1 MALSKNMKEK
11 QCMNSQKQSS
21 FWRSLR
27 LFCTGLILLPIA
39 LVLILIRRSL
49 LLIQLLFLRRP
60 IIKEPIHF
68 IRSEAVKDIDDWTPE
83 DEEKKT
89 QEWLA
94 AFDDDQILENARYVA
109 EYNYHLPNE
118 QNNEQNNLTKF
129 PDIPYDDPL
138 R

>member
-1 MALSKNMKEK
+1 MKTMKLK
-11 QCMNSQKQSS
+11 QCTNLQKPSS

-27 LFCTGLILLPIA
+27 LFCTGLILLPLA
-39 LVLILIRRSL
+39 LIILTIRRFL
-49 LLIQLLFLRRP
+49 LLVQKLFLRRP
-60 IIKEPIHF
+60 MIKEPIHF
-68 IRSEAVKDIDDWTPE
+68 IRSESVEQIDEWNNYD
-83 DEEKKT
+83 DEKKT

-109 EYNYHLPNE
+109 EYNYHLENE

-129 PDIPYDDPL
+129 PEIPYDDPL

>member
-1 MALSKNMKEK
+1 M
-11 QCMNSQKQSS
+11 
-21 FWRSLR
+21 
-27 LFCTGLILLPIA
+27 T
-39 LVLILIRRSL
+39 
-49 LLIQLLFLRRP
+49 LLIVWPLTLIKKLLFSLKNLCISRP
-60 IIKEPIHF
+60 IIREPINF
-68 IRSEAVKDIDDWTPE
+68 IRSESVEQIDEWNNY

-109 EYNYHLPNE
+109 EYNYHLENE

-129 PDIPYDDPL
+129 PEIPYDDPL